1 MLTETGR
8 VVAVEDNALWVQTI
22 RKSACAQC
30 SAQKGCGQAVL
41 SKLGSEVGYL
51 KVDLNGRDPSHYQLD
66 DTVTIAI
73 GETVFLKS
81 SLIIY
86 LLPLLFLMAF
96 IGMGEFYQLSELSSV
111 GLAVMG
117 LLFGGMVTRW
127 VLNRVSRSESIEP
140 VLLDTISSSA
150 C

>member
-8 VVAVEDNALWVQTI
+8 VVAVEETALWVQTI
-22 RKSACAQC
+22 RKSACGQC

-41 SKLGSEVGYL
+41 SKFGSEVGYL
-51 KVDLNGRDPSHYQLD
+51 KVDLNGRDPSRYRLD

-96 IGMGEFYQLSELSSV
+96 IGLGEFFQLSELLSV
-111 GLAVMG
+111 GLAVIG
-117 LLFGGMVTRW
+117 LLMGGVVTRW
-127 VLNRVSRSESIEP
+127 VLSRVNRRESIEP
-140 VLLDTISSSA
+140 ILLDTIAPSA